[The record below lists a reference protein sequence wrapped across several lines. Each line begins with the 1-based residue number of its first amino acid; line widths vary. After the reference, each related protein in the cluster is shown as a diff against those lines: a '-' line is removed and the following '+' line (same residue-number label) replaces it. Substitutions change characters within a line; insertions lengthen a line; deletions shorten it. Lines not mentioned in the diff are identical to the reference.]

1 MAQLFPIPLTW
12 WMLLDLLVLAAGIW
26 LFVRLVRGTRAAQ
39 MLAGLAAVALL
50 VAVLRRIPLP
60 FSGWIISRVLP
71 FAGFA
76 VIVVFQAEIRH
87 ALARLGRIVTFTPTA
102 AETEAYDDLVMAAKL
117 FSEQRTGALMVIE
130 RETGL
135 RTYVESGVIMD
146 ARLSYDLL
154 CSLFHPASPLHDGAV
169 ILQRDRI
176 AAAACFLP
184 LSLNPKLS
192 NQLGTRHRAAIGVT
206 EETDALA
213 IVVSEETGQIALAS
227 AGQIERGL
235 TVDQLRERIGTM
247 LGRFVH
253 AATLPTPMDEAAS
266 TALDK
271 PRSGD

>member
-1 MAQLFPIPLTW
+1 MTSGYFIPLTW
-12 WMLLDLLVLAAGIW
+12 WTLFDLAVLAAGVW
-26 LFVRLVRGTRAAQ
+26 LFVRLIRGTRAAQ

-50 VAVLRRIPLP
+50 IAGLRRLPLP
-60 FSGWIISRVLP
+60 FTGWLITRLLP
-71 FAGFA
+71 VIGFGL
-76 VIVVFQAEIRH
+76 IVVFQSEIRH
-87 ALARLGRIVTFTPTA
+87 ALARLGRMVTFTPTA
-102 AETEAYDDLVMAAKL
+102 AETEAYDDLVMAAKH
-117 FSEQRTGALMVIE
+117 FAEQKTGALMVIE
-130 RETGL
+130 REIGL
-135 RTYVESGVIMD
+135 RTYAESGVAMD

-154 CSLFHPASPLHDGAV
+154 CSLFHPESPLHDGAV

-235 TVDQLRERIGTM
+235 TVDQLRERISALM
-247 LGRFVH
+247 GRYVH
-253 AATLPTPMDEAAS
+253 AATLPTPMDEDAVP
-266 TALDK
+266 DR
-271 PRSGD
+271 PRSGN

>member
-1 MAQLFPIPLTW
+1 MTW
-12 WMLLDLLVLAAGIW
+12 WTLLDVLVLAAGVW

-50 VAVLRRIPLP
+50 VAGLRRMPLP
-60 FSGWIISRVLP
+60 FSGWIISRALP

-76 VIVVFQAEIRH
+76 VIVVFQSEIRH

-117 FSEQRTGALMVIE
+117 FSEQKTGALMVIE

-135 RTYVESGVIMD
+135 RTYVESGVMMD

-154 CSLFHPASPLHDGAV
+154 CSLFHPDSPLHDGAV

-184 LSLNPKLS
+184 LSLNPALS
-192 NQLGTRHRAAIGVT
+192 SQLGTRHRAAIGVT

-235 TVDQLRERIGTM
+235 TVDQLRERISTVM
-247 LGRFVH
+247 GRFVH